1 MAINTGN
8 FGRALWPGINAWF
21 GDEYNAYDTKYDK
34 MFSSHQSRMR
44 WEEDVYM
51 SQFGLAPE
59 KPEGSPIA
67 YDTAQQGFTSRYTNV
82 TYGTGFII
90 TEEMVEDDLYDV
102 IGERNARALARS
114 MRVTKE
120 TVGANVYNRAFN
132 GSYVG
137 GDNVSLLNT
146 SHPNVAGGTW
156 SNTLATAADL
166 SEASLEQACIDIMKW
181 EDDRGLPVQI
191 MPKTLVLPV
200 DEVFN
205 AERILK
211 SNLRVSTA
219 DNDINALNSMGKF
232 SDVLSNV
239 YLTDPDAWFIRT
251 DCPDGLKYFE
261 RKGDTFAM
269 DNDFDT
275 SNYKY
280 KATGRYSFG
289 WSDPRGLFGSEGSG
303 A

>member
-8 FGRALWPGINAWF
+8 FGKALWPGINAWY
-21 GDEYNAYDTKYDK
+21 GDSYNEFETKYDK
-34 MFSSHQSRMR
+34 LFDTFTSRKR
-44 WEEDVYM
+44 FEEDVHM
-51 SQFGLAPE
+51 SMFGIAPE
-59 KPEGSPIA
+59 KPEGTPVN
-67 YDTAQQGFTSRYTNV
+67 YDTAQQGFISRYNHV
-82 TYGTGFII
+82 TYGLGFII
-90 TEEMVEDDLYDV
+90 TEEMIEDDLYDV
-102 IGERNARALARS
+102 IGERNARALAKS

-137 GDNVSLLNT
+137 GDNVSLINA

-191 MPKTLVLPV
+191 MPKSLVIAV

-211 SNLRVSTA
+211 SNLRSGTA
-219 DNDINALNSMGKF
+219 NNDINVLNNMGKF
-232 SDVLSNV
+232 QDVVSSV

-251 DCPDGLKYFE
+251 DAQDGMKYFE
-261 RKGDTFAM
+261 RKADDFSM

-280 KATGRYSFG
+280 KAVGRYSFG
-289 WSDPRGLFGSEGSG
+289 WSDPRGLYGSAG

>member
-8 FGRALWPGINAWF
+8 FGKALWPGINAWY
-21 GDEYNAYDTKYDK
+21 GDSYNEFDTKYDK
-34 MFSSHQSRMR
+34 LFDTFTSRKR
-44 WEEDVYM
+44 FEEDVHM
-51 SQFGLAPE
+51 SMFGIAPE
-59 KPEGSPIA
+59 KPEGTPVN
-67 YDTAQQGFTSRYTNV
+67 YDTAQQGFISRYNHV
-82 TYGTGFII
+82 TYGLGFII
-90 TEEMVEDDLYDV
+90 TEEMIEDDLYDV
-102 IGERNARALARS
+102 IGERNARALAKS

-137 GDNVSLLNT
+137 GDNVSLINA

-181 EDDRGLPVQI
+181 EDDRGLPIQI
-191 MPKTLVLPV
+191 MPKTLVIPV
-200 DEVFN
+200 DETFN

-211 SNLRVSTA
+211 SNLRSGTSN
-219 DNDINALNSMGKF
+219 NDINVLNNMGKF
-232 SDVLSNV
+232 QDVVSSV

-251 DCPDGLKYFE
+251 DCQDGMKYFE
-261 RKGDTFAM
+261 RKADEFSM

-280 KATGRYSFG
+280 KAVGRYSFG
-289 WSDPRGLFGSEGSG
+289 WSDPRGLYGSAG

>member
-8 FGRALWPGINAWF
+8 FGRALWPGINAWY
-21 GDEYNAYDTKYDK
+21 GDSYNEFDTKYNKLFDS
-34 MFSSHQSRMR
+34 FTSRKR
-44 WEEDVYM
+44 FEEDVSM
-51 SQFGLAPE
+51 SMFGIAPE
-59 KPEGSPIA
+59 KPEGTPVN
-67 YDTAQQGFTSRYTNV
+67 YDTAQQGFTSRYNHV
-82 TYGTGFII
+82 TYGLGFII
-90 TEEMVEDDLYDV
+90 TEEMIEDDLYDV

-137 GDNVSLLNT
+137 GDNVSLLNA

-156 SNTLATAADL
+156 SNTLSTAADL
-166 SEASLEQACIDIMKW
+166 SEAALEQACIDIMKW

-191 MPKTLVLPV
+191 MPKSLVLPV

-211 SNLRVSTA
+211 SNLRVGTA
-219 DNDINALNSMGKF
+219 DNDANALNNMGKF
-232 SDVLSNV
+232 SDVTSSV

-251 DCPDGLKYFE
+251 DAQDGMKYFE
-261 RKGDTFAM
+261 RKADNFSM

-275 SNYKY
+275 DNYKY
-280 KATGRYSFG
+280 KAVGRYSFG
-289 WSDPRGLFGSEGSG
+289 WSDARGLYGSEG

>member
-1 MAINTGN
+1 
-8 FGRALWPGINAWF
+8 
-21 GDEYNAYDTKYDK
+21 
-34 MFSSHQSRMR
+34 
-44 WEEDVYM
+44 M
-51 SQFGLAPE
+51 SMFGLAPE
-59 KPEGSPIA
+59 KPEGTPIP
-67 YDTAQQGFTSRYTNV
+67 YYTAQQGFTSRYEHV
-82 TYGTGFII
+82 TYGLGFII
-90 TEEMVEDDLYDV
+90 TEEMIDDDLYDV
-102 IGERNARALARS
+102 IGERNARALAKS

-146 SHPNVAGGTW
+146 AHPNVAGGTW
-156 SNTLATAADL
+156 SNTLSTAADL

-191 MPKTLVLPV
+191 MPKSLVLPV

-211 SNLRVSTA
+211 SNLRAGTA
-219 DNDINALNSMGKF
+219 DNDTNALNNMGKF
-232 SDVLSNV
+232 NDVVSSV

-251 DCPDGLKYFE
+251 DVQDGMKYFE
-261 RKGDTFAM
+261 RKADDFSM

-280 KATGRYSFG
+280 KATGRYSFK
-289 WSDPRGLFGSEGSG
+289 WSDPRGLFGSPG

>member
-8 FGRALWPGINAWF
+8 FGKALWPGINAWY
-21 GDEYNAYDTKYDK
+21 GDSYNSYDTKYDK
-34 MFSSHQSRMR
+34 MFDKFTSRKR
-44 WEEDVYM
+44 FEEDVYM
-51 SQFGLAPE
+51 SMFGLAPE
-59 KPEGSPIA
+59 KPEGTA
-67 YDTAQQGFTSRYTNV
+67 VQFDTAQQGFVSRYNHV
-82 TYGTGFII
+82 TYGLGFII
-90 TEEMVEDDLYDV
+90 TEEMIEDDLYDV
-102 IGERNARALARS
+102 IGERNARALAKS

-120 TVGANVYNRAFN
+120 TVAANVYNRAFN

-137 GDNVSLLNT
+137 GDNVSLLNA

-156 SNTLATAADL
+156 SNILATAADL

-181 EDDRGLPVQI
+181 EDDRGLPIQI

-211 SNLRVSTA
+211 STLRAGTSN
-219 DNDINALNSMGKF
+219 NDINVLNSMGKF
-232 SDVLSNV
+232 SDIVSSV

-251 DCPDGLKYFE
+251 DASDGLKYFE
-261 RKGDTFAM
+261 RKADEFSM

-280 KATGRYSFG
+280 KAVGRYSFG
-289 WSDPRGLFGSEGSG
+289 WSDPRGLYGSPG

>member
-8 FGRALWPGINAWF
+8 FGKALWPGINAWY
-21 GDEYNAYDTKYDK
+21 GDSYNEFETKYDK
-34 MFSSHQSRMR
+34 LFDTFTSRKR
-44 WEEDVYM
+44 FEEDVHM
-51 SQFGLAPE
+51 SMFGIAPE
-59 KPEGSPIA
+59 KPEGTPVN
-67 YDTAQQGFTSRYTNV
+67 YDTAQQGFVSRYNHV
-82 TYGTGFII
+82 TYGLGFII
-90 TEEMVEDDLYDV
+90 TEEMIEDDLYDV
-102 IGERNARALARS
+102 IGERNARALAKS

-137 GDNVSLLNT
+137 GDNVSLINA

-191 MPKTLVLPV
+191 MPKSLVIAV

-211 SNLRVSTA
+211 SNLRSGTA
-219 DNDINALNSMGKF
+219 NNDINVLNNMGKF
-232 SDVLSNV
+232 QDVVSSV

-251 DCPDGLKYFE
+251 DAQDGMKYFE
-261 RKGDTFAM
+261 RKADDFSM

-280 KATGRYSFG
+280 KAVGRYSFG
-289 WSDPRGLFGSEGSG
+289 WSDPRGLYGSAG

>member
-8 FGRALWPGINAWF
+8 FGRALWPGINAWY
-21 GDEYNAYDTKYDK
+21 GDSYNEFDTKYNKLFDS
-34 MFSSHQSRMR
+34 FTSRKR
-44 WEEDVYM
+44 FEEDVSM
-51 SQFGLAPE
+51 SMFGIAPE
-59 KPEGSPIA
+59 KPEGTPVN
-67 YDTAQQGFTSRYTNV
+67 YDTAQQGFTSRYNHV
-82 TYGTGFII
+82 TYGLGFII
-90 TEEMVEDDLYDV
+90 TEEMIEDDLYDV

-146 SHPNVAGGTW
+146 AHPNVAGGTW
-156 SNTLATAADL
+156 SNTLSTAADL
-166 SEASLEQACIDIMKW
+166 SEAALEQACIDIMKW

-191 MPKTLVLPV
+191 MPKSLVLPV

-211 SNLRVSTA
+211 SNLRVGTA
-219 DNDINALNSMGKF
+219 DNDANALNNMGKF
-232 SDVLSNV
+232 SDVVSSV

-251 DCPDGLKYFE
+251 DAQDGMKYFE
-261 RKGDTFAM
+261 RKADDFSM

-280 KATGRYSFG
+280 KAVGRYSFG
-289 WSDPRGLFGSEGSG
+289 WSDARGLYGSEG

>member
-8 FGRALWPGINAWF
+8 FGKALWPGINAWF
-21 GDEYNAYDTKYDK
+21 GDEYSQYETKYDK
-34 MFSSHQSRMR
+34 MFDTFNSRKR
-44 WEEDVYM
+44 FEEDVYM
-51 SQFGLAPE
+51 SMFGLAPE
-59 KPEGSPIA
+59 KPEGTPIQ
-67 YDTAQQGFTSRYTNV
+67 YDTAQQGFVSRYNHV
-82 TYGTGFII
+82 TYGLGFVI
-90 TEEMVEDDLYDV
+90 TEEMIEDDLYDV
-102 IGERNARALARS
+102 IGERNARALAKS

-132 GSYVG
+132 SSYVG
-137 GDNVSLLNT
+137 GDGVSLLNA

-181 EDDRGLPVQI
+181 EDDRGLPIQI

-211 SNLRVSTA
+211 SNLRSGTSN
-219 DNDINALNSMGKF
+219 NDVNVLNSMGKF
-232 SDVLSNV
+232 QDVVSSV

-251 DCPDGLKYFE
+251 DASNGMKYFE
-261 RKGDTFAM
+261 RKADEFAM

-280 KATGRYSFG
+280 KASGRFSFG
-289 WSDPRGLFGSEGSG
+289 WSDPRGLYGSPG